1 MNSFLK
7 GAIGLAV
14 VAVVV
19 LVVAAVGLVVMSAWP
34 GFAIQLA
41 SPELA
46 TALPSVAAFT
56 SALATGAIAGL
67 MGVCLLIAL
76 SSLWMV
82 FVATGELVLAL
93 RRHS

>member
-7 GAIGLAV
+7 GAIGLATI
-14 VAVVV
+14 AVVV

-41 SPELA
+41 SSKLA

-56 SALATGAIAGL
+56 SALATGAVAGL

-82 FVATGELVLAL
+82 LVATGELVLEL
-93 RRHS
+93 RRLS